1 MKICAYKNII
11 LLACIPFSISLKG
24 YSQRKISSKP
34 QLNAAEKLTKYVDP
48 YIGTGFH
55 GHVFVGA
62 NVPFGAVQ
70 LGPTNLSQGWD
81 WCSGYHISDSTIVGF
96 QHTHLSGTGIGDL
109 GDISFMPTNGPV
121 KVSKGTLQDPKSG
134 YFSLFDHK
142 DEVVKPGYYSVKLK
156 RYGIGVRLTA
166 SKRVGFHEYTYPAS
180 AQSHLIIDLQEGIG
194 WDQPAETFI
203 KLVNNHTIEGYRFSK
218 GWAADQRIYFT
229 AVLSKPIKEFSVYDS
244 TALKQGV
251 ILKAQKVKGVIT
263 FSTSNGE
270 KVLVKVGISPVSSAN
285 ALLNINQEIPGWDF
299 NTVVTGADGAWNIE
313 LQKIRIRADSLSQ
326 LKKFYT
332 AMYHTM
338 VAPSIFNDVNGD
350 YWGADKK
357 IHKHASFTNL
367 TTFSLWDTYRANNPL
382 YTIIQPERVSDM
394 INTMLAIYQQQGT
407 LPVWHLMANETNC
420 MVGNSAVAVI
430 VDAYLKGFKGFDA
443 KLAYQAVKSTQMQD
457 QRGLKYVKEL
467 GYIPADSTTQSV
479 AMGLEYAIDDWCTSQ
494 MALKMAKA
502 ADYRYF
508 SERAKNYRNY
518 FDKQTGFMRGKISA
532 TQWRTPF
539 SPFESRHEKDDYT
552 EGNAWQYTWLVPQ
565 DVEGLIALQGSEQQ
579 FIKKLDSLFIVKGDL
594 GKEHSPDISGLIGQ
608 YAHGNEPSH
617 HIAYLY
623 AYAGQPWKTAEKIR
637 YVLDNFY
644 TAKPDGIIGNEDVG
658 QMSAW
663 YVLSA
668 MGFYPANP
676 ANGIYVFGSPV
687 INEATLNVGKGKKF
701 HIIVKN
707 NSAVNRY
714 IQSITLNGADYKKS
728 FLPHRDIVKGGQ
740 LVIIMGNKPDS
751 SWGIAPVNRPVSNV
765 VYKR

>member
-1 MKICAYKNII
+1 MKICSYKSII
-11 LLACIPFSISLKG
+11 LPVCVLFFISLKG
-24 YSQRKISSKP
+24 FSQHKAVSKQRP
-34 QLNAAEKLTKYVDP
+34 AAPEKLTKYVDP

-70 LGPTNLSQGWD
+70 LGPANISQGWD
-81 WCSGYHISDSTIVGF
+81 WCSGYHISDSTIAGF
-96 QHTHLSGTGIGDL
+96 GHTHLSGTGIGDL
-109 GDISFMPTNGPV
+109 GDISFMPTNGLV
-121 KVSKGTLQDPKSG
+121 KVFKGTLQDPESG
-134 YFSLFDHK
+134 YFSLFNHK
-142 DEVVKPGYYSVKLK
+142 DEVVKPGYYGVKLK

-180 AQSHLIIDLQEGIG
+180 AQSHLIIDLQQGIG
-194 WDQPAETFI
+194 WDQPVETFI

-229 AVLSKPIKEFSVYDS
+229 AVLSKPIKEFAVYDS

-263 FSTSNGE
+263 FSTGNGE
-270 KVLVKVGISPVSSAN
+270 KVLIKVGISPVSSAN
-285 ALLNINQEIPGWDF
+285 ALMNINQEIPGWDF
-299 NTVVTGADGAWNIE
+299 NKVVSGADKAWNTE
-313 LQKIRIRADSLSQ
+313 LRKIRIRADSLSQ

-338 VAPSIFNDVNGD
+338 IAPSIFNDVNGD
-350 YWGADKK
+350 YWGTDKK
-357 IHKHASFTNL
+357 IHRHAPFTNL

-394 INTMLAIYQQQGT
+394 INTMLAIYQQQGS

-420 MVGNSAVAVI
+420 MVGNSAVPVI
-430 VDAYLKGFKGFDA
+430 VDAYLKGFKGFDV
-443 KLAYQAVKSTQMQD
+443 KLAYQAVKATQMQD

-467 GYIPADSTTQSV
+467 GYIPADSTAQSV
-479 AMGLEYAIDDWCTSQ
+479 AMGLEYAIDDWCASQ
-494 MALKMAKA
+494 MALKMGNT

-508 SERAKNYRNY
+508 SKRAKNYRNY
-518 FDKQTGFMRGKISA
+518 FDSQTGFMRGKISA

-565 DVEGLIALQGSEQQ
+565 DVEGLIALEGSEQQ

-623 AYAGQPWKTAEKIR
+623 AYAGQPWKTAEKVR
-637 YVLDNFY
+637 YILDNYY

-676 ANGIYVFGSPV
+676 ANGVYVFGSPV
-687 INEATLNVGKGKKF
+687 INEATLNLAKGKKF
-701 HIIVKN
+701 HITVKN
-707 NSAVNRY
+707 NSAVNKY
-714 IQSITLNGADYKKS
+714 IQNITLNGIDYKKS
-728 FLPHRDIVKGGQ
+728 YLPHQDIVKGGR
-740 LVIIMGNKPDS
+740 LVIMMGNQPGGT
-751 SWGIAPVNRPVSNV
+751 WGVAPAGRPVSNV
-765 VYKR
+765 VYER

>member
-1 MKICAYKNII
+1 MKICSYKNI
-11 LLACIPFSISLKG
+11 LLQVCVLLSISLKG
-24 YSQRKISSKP
+24 FSQQKVSSKP
-34 QLNAAEKLTKYVDP
+34 HLNALEKLTKYVDP

-70 LGPTNLSQGWD
+70 LGPTNISQGWD
-81 WCSGYHISDSTIVGF
+81 WCSGYHISDSTIIGF

-203 KLVNNHTIEGYRFSK
+203 KLINNHTIEGYRFSK
-218 GWAADQRIYFT
+218 GWAPDQRIYFT
-229 AVLSKPIKEFSVYDS
+229 AVLSKPIKEFAVYDS

-263 FSTSNGE
+263 FSTRNGE
-270 KVLVKVGISPVSSAN
+270 KVFVKVGISPVSSAN
-285 ALLNINQEIPGWDF
+285 ALLNINKEIPGWDF
-299 NTVVTGADGAWNIE
+299 NTVVIDADKAWNIE
-313 LQKIRIRADSLSQ
+313 LQKIRIKADSLSQ

-338 VAPSIFNDVNGD
+338 IAPSIFNDVNGD
-350 YWGADKK
+350 YWGTDKK

-382 YTIIQPERVSDM
+382 YTITQPERVNDM
-394 INTMLAIYQQQGT
+394 INTMLAIYQQQGS

-420 MVGNSAVAVI
+420 MVGNSAVPVV

-443 KLAYQAVKSTQMQD
+443 KLAYEAVKSTEMQD
-457 QRGLKYVKEL
+457 KRGLKYVKEL

-479 AMGLEYAIDDWCTSQ
+479 AMGLEYAIDDWCIAQ
-494 MALKMAKA
+494 MALKMGNT
-502 ADYRYF
+502 ADYQYF
-508 SERAKNYRNY
+508 SKRAKNYRNY

-579 FIKKLDSLFIVKGDL
+579 FIKKLDLLFIVKGDL

-637 YVLDNFY
+637 YILDNFY
-644 TAKPDGIIGNEDVG
+644 TAKPDGVIGNEDVG

-676 ANGIYVFGSPV
+676 ANGVYVFGSPV
-687 INEATLNVGKGKKF
+687 VNEATLNLAQGKKF
-701 HIIVKN
+701 HIIIKN
-707 NSAVNRY
+707 NSTVNKY
-714 IQSITLNGADYKKS
+714 IQSITLNGIDYKKS
-728 FLPHRDIVKGGQ
+728 YLAHQDIVKGGE
-740 LVIIMGNKPDS
+740 LVIIMGNKPGNT
-751 SWGIAPVNRPVSNV
+751 WGIAPVNRPVSNV

>member
-1 MKICAYKNII
+1 MKICTYKNII

-34 QLNAAEKLTKYVDP
+34 QLNAAEKLTQYVDP

-109 GDISFMPTNGPV
+109 GDISFMPTNGPI
-121 KVSKGTLQDPKSG
+121 KVFKGTLQDPKSG

-229 AVLSKPIKEFSVYDS
+229 AVLSKPIKEFAVYDS

-263 FSTSNGE
+263 FSTSSGE

-285 ALLNINQEIPGWDF
+285 ALMNINQEIPGWDF
-299 NTVVTGADGAWNIE
+299 NRVVTGADGAWNTE
-313 LQKIRIRADSLSQ
+313 LEKIRIRADSLSQ

-338 VAPSIFNDVNGD
+338 IAPSIFNDVNGD

-394 INTMLAIYQQQGT
+394 INTMLAIYQQQGG

-430 VDAYLKGFKGFDA
+430 VDAYLKGVNGFDA
-443 KLAYQAVKSTQMQD
+443 KLAYQAVKSTQMKD

-494 MALKMAKA
+494 MALKMGKA

-508 SERAKNYRNY
+508 SKRAKNYRNY
-518 FDKQTGFMRGKISA
+518 FDKQTGFMRGKLSA
-532 TQWRTPF
+532 TGWRTPF

-637 YVLDNFY
+637 YILDNFY

-687 INEATLNVGKGKKF
+687 VNEATLNVGKGKKF

-707 NSAVNRY
+707 NSTVNKY

-728 FLPHRDIVKGGQ
+728 FLPHRDIIKGGQ
-740 LVIIMGNKPDS
+740 LVIIMGNKPGS